1 MEPTG
6 CDYRF
11 INLRQDDLRLSITVG
26 EQEAD
31 SIAEYL
37 FDALGANSK
46 D

>member
-11 INLRQDDLRLSITVG
+11 INLRQDDLRLSITIG
-26 EQEAD
+26 EQEVD
-31 SIAEYL
+31 SIVEYL
-37 FDALGANSK
+37 FNALEANSK